1 MADETHSHERPER
14 VRPRRLE
21 PDTTAYLL
29 EVKTS
34 LLESLGDDGDD
45 TKSIL
50 LWNVLEELAPRIAS
64 AASDRHACEIVEVLV
79 EHMSPRQLSFFVH
92 KMEGYYSH
100 LWTNRYSS
108 HVLQRILS
116 KVGAIVQAEV
126 DGSLE
131 TTEDD
136 DERSKNVP
144 TMAALIVAM
153 CTEVKEEWITLVN
166 DVSAS
171 HVLRGVLCA
180 LAGRAP
186 VAEKRGKKGKH
197 GAVKFENLPKKSDD
211 EKLNAVQ
218 YTVPETFTST
228 LTDIVEVMM
237 DAPDDKLAELMF
249 DHHAGPF
256 LSIAVRVCPDAL
268 RQDLVFRLLNWD
280 DEESSKKR
288 FYDYAGDTV
297 ASHFLEALCQ
307 TASEGLWTSVFDRC
321 MQSRLLEFSE
331 HAISNYVVQN
341 FISHVPNA
349 EYADL
354 VLDEMKDALW
364 TLLSMHRPG
373 VIWRLAECCVRFKLH
388 FERFFNSLTA
398 AVAKQE
404 SKKPAAV
411 QKDVVPALIAL
422 ELSNSQNAKLSL
434 NVAGARIV
442 ETLLQ
447 FPASITAPLVKSI
460 LGLNGLQLVALS
472 KDSVGSRCLV
482 EPIWNSENDEAK
494 IELFTKFKGQ
504 FGTLAMDRNGAF
516 SVIKCFNTMSL
527 EYKTMIAEELSFM
540 DAKLVGNHFASMVLT
555 NCNVHEFKTN
565 EEKWRSTY
573 ERKRKVK
580 ELFSDL
586 VDETS
591 TKMHKKHKKDKA
603 DKKEA
608 TQPKAKK
615 AKKAKKST

>member
-1 MADETHSHERPER
+1 
-14 VRPRRLE
+14 
-21 PDTTAYLL
+21 
-29 EVKTS
+29 
-34 LLESLGDDGDD
+34 
-45 TKSIL
+45 
-50 LWNVLEELAPRIAS
+50 
-64 AASDRHACEIVEVLV
+64 
-79 EHMSPRQLSFFVH
+79 
-92 KMEGYYSH
+92 
-100 LWTNRYSS
+100 
-108 HVLQRILS
+108 
-116 KVGAIVQAEV
+116 
-126 DGSLE
+126 
-131 TTEDD
+131 
-136 DERSKNVP
+136 
-144 TMAALIVAM
+144 
-153 CTEVKEEWITLVN
+153 
-166 DVSAS
+166 
-171 HVLRGVLCA
+171 
-180 LAGRAP
+180 
-186 VAEKRGKKGKH
+186 
-197 GAVKFENLPKKSDD
+197 
-211 EKLNAVQ
+211 
-218 YTVPETFTST
+218 
-228 LTDIVEVMM
+228 
-237 DAPDDKLAELMF
+237 
-249 DHHAGPF
+249 
-256 LSIAVRVCPDAL
+256 
-268 RQDLVFRLLNWD
+268 
-280 DEESSKKR
+280 
-288 FYDYAGDTV
+288 
-297 ASHFLEALCQ
+297 
-307 TASEGLWTSVFDRC
+307 

-349 EYADL
+349 AYADI

-460 LGLNGLQLVALS
+460 LGLNALQLVALS

-494 IELFTKFKGQ
+494 IELFNKFKGQ

-591 TKMHKKHKKDKA
+591 STKKDKKQKK
-603 DKKEA
+603 DKKAAKKVVSE
-608 TQPKAKK
+608 TTEPKAKK
-615 AKKAKKST
+615 AKKAKKAN